1 MLEARIKK
9 TFRGFSLN
17 IELNA
22 GNETMALLGA
32 SGAGKTM
39 TLKCLAGIER
49 PDSGRIAVDGQ
60 VWFDSESKI
69 CLSPQERSTGL
80 LFQNYALF
88 PNMTVLQNLVC
99 GLRRETP
106 RKEREKEAR
115 RLLERFCLTGLEH
128 HLPSQLS
135 GGQQQRVALARCLA
149 RKPKLLLLDE
159 PFAALDTHLRWQL
172 EQELGDTL
180 DMFAGTTLYVT
191 HDREETLRLC
201 GRVCVVQAGRSQSA
215 TPVWEWYHQPAT
227 RSAAHLAGFENI
239 LSAKLGNDGRV
250 HLPDMGFSMEYPEKE
265 AEAAA
270 FRASSVRLGERQ
282 EEFAVSCRI
291 VRSTEQ
297 ELIVSPLQHPTSLIR
312 ALPDKRYSVGEVVW
326 LNVPR
331 TKIIWLKKEE
341 AACLPQR

>member
-1 MLEARIKK
+1 MLEAQIKK

-22 GNETMALLGA
+22 ENETMALLGA

-49 PDSGRIAVDGQ
+49 PDSGRIVVDGHI
-60 VWFDSESKI
+60 WFDSERRI
-69 CLSPQERSTGL
+69 CLPPQERSAGL

-99 GLRRETP
+99 GLRSETP

-115 RLLERFCLTGLEH
+115 RLLDRFCLTGLEH
-128 HLPSQLS
+128 RLPDQLS

-172 EQELGDTL
+172 EQELANTL
-180 DMFAGTTLYVT
+180 DTFTGTTLYVT

-201 GRVCVVQAGRSQSA
+201 KRVCVVQSGRSQSA
-215 TPVWEWYHQPAT
+215 TPVWQWYHQPAT

-239 LSAKLGNDGRV
+239 LSANLENDGRAYLRDV
-250 HLPDMGFSMEYPEKE
+250 GISAECPETE
-265 AEAAA
+265 AEAVA
-270 FRASSVRLGERQ
+270 FRSSSVQLGKRQ
-282 EEFAVSCRI
+282 EEFVVSCRI

-297 ELIVSPLQHPTSLIR
+297 ELIASPVERPASLIR
-312 ALPDKRYSVGEVVW
+312 ALPDSRYSVGDVVW

-331 TKIIWLKKEE
+331 TQIVWLKKEE
-341 AACLPQR
+341 AACSQRR